1 MSDFPPLA
9 PVTLTAVIPSYL
21 YQQYNDDED
30 LQAFVAV
37 FNQMAQQY
45 VTWFATA
52 QLPVYA
58 NNPQVTSA
66 LLDFVGT
73 GLYGM
78 PRPVLSTGNSGAKG
92 PLNTYV
98 FNEMA
103 LDDYDAGG
111 PTETFVTN
119 DDIYRRVLTWHLYK
133 GDGKLFDI
141 QWLKRRVMRFLTGT
155 DGTPGQTDQT
165 YAVSVTFGADHQ
177 VNINLQSTRRFASGG
192 AILGAG
198 LMNDFYLNE
207 YETTSV
213 QIPISPYVEVFKAAV
228 ANGTLELPFQ
238 FTWVV
243 NIN

>member
-1 MSDFPPLA
+1 MAFPPDA
-9 PVTLTAVIPSYL
+9 PTTLTVVIPSYL

-30 LQAFVAV
+30 LAGFVHV
-37 FNQMAQQY
+37 FNQMTQQY
-45 VTWFATA
+45 VTWFAGVR
-52 QLPVYA
+52 LPVYA
-58 NNPQVTSA
+58 DNPQVTST
-66 LLDFVGT
+66 LLDFVGE
-73 GLYGM
+73 GLYDIK
-78 PRPVLSTGNSGAKG
+78 RPVLPSGNNPAKG

-111 PTETFVTN
+111 PSQFYVTN
-119 DDIYRRVLTWHLYK
+119 DDLYRRTLTWHLYK

-141 QWLKRRVMRFLTGT
+141 QWLKRRVIRWLTGT

-165 YAVSVTFGADHQ
+165 YSVSVTFGADHQ
-177 VNINLQSTRRFASGG
+177 VNINLQSTRRYANGG
-192 AILGAG
+192 AIMGAG

-213 QIPISPYVEVFKAAV
+213 QLPVSPYVREFKAAV
-228 ANGTLELPFQ
+228 ENGSLQLPFQ